1 MWLPANWAL
10 TSEWNHILCQA
21 SRKSGPAMLIPLDRQ
36 MMSVST
42 QTQMLPQRCKVAR
55 GNNNGRTNPQTCMCF
70 HICCYFT
77 VLLYNHPLTHP
88 YRHTYTHT
96 VHAQKDI
103 SFTHTLSGSSFLV
116 PPRIQG
122 PCLSTLV
129 IMVNSWACYLIA
141 AYGRLVALLGY
152 IKTWLHVETRSDD
165 LCGVTR
171 SFDSGPRPV
180 YWVKSHRAE
189 MLSSSSATPSE

>member
-1 MWLPANWAL
+1 
-10 TSEWNHILCQA
+10 
-21 SRKSGPAMLIPLDRQ
+21 

-70 HICCYFT
+70 HICCYL
-77 VLLYNHPLTHP
+77 LLYNHPLAHP

-116 PPRIQG
+116 PPPRIQG

-152 IKTWLHVETRSDD
+152 IKTWLHVQTCSDD
-165 LCGVTR
+165 LCGVIR

-180 YWVKSHRAE
+180 YWVKSHRTKNAVQF
-189 MLSSSSATPSE
+189 LSNTQWIIDNFLLKGNRHQLKQRNESLYLRQHLSCSL